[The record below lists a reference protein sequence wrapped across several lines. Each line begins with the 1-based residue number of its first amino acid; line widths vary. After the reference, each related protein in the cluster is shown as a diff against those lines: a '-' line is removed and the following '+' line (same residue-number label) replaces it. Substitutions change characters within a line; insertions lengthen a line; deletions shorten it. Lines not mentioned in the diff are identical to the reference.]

1 MDCER
6 DLNIFLVCKDNYV
19 RIISRL
25 DCIIE
30 NFENIKEID
39 TYNCVS
45 DQELLLYFVNCQEDI
60 NFFIK
65 KRSEINEKLDLCR
78 KNIKNIC
85 KHQYVNDVIDIDP
98 ERSQYITY
106 CVICNDTL

>member
-25 DCIIE
+25 DYIIE
-30 NFENIKEID
+30 NFENIKEIN
-39 TYNCVS
+39 TQHCVS
-45 DQELLLYFVNCQEDI
+45 DPDLLLYFINCQDDI

-65 KRSEINEKLDLCR
+65 KRSEINVKLDLCR
-78 KNIKNIC
+78 KHIKNIC
-85 KHQYVNDVIDIDP
+85 KHQYVNDLIDIDP
-98 ERSQYITY
+98 EKSQYITY
-106 CVICNDTL
+106 CVICDDTL

>member
-1 MDCER
+1 MDYER

-39 TYNCVS
+39 THNCVS

-85 KHQYVNDVIDIDP
+85 KHQYVNDLIDIDP